1 MEFTNKNTGDQ
12 AKHMIDSQKCL
23 KERKKSTPPIIM
35 DLRASNEY
43 QDDHLIGAYSFPA
56 DILKDQMSKIP
67 QYAQVILYGD
77 ADDNKTTESVE
88 IMLEGSFENV
98 SFVQGGFKKLLS
110 TLKESKDEIILTDFP
125 ESHWQEKIEGVLS
138 DKVRPALANDGGG
151 LQIVKI
157 EQSKVYIHYEGA
169 CSGCDSAATGTLNFI
184 RNTLSTSL
192 NHEVDVI
199 MA

>member
-1 MEFTNKNTGDQ
+1 M
-12 AKHMIDSQKCL
+12 
-23 KERKKSTPPIIM
+23 
-35 DLRASNEY
+35 
-43 QDDHLIGAYSFPA
+43 
-56 DILKDQMSKIP
+56 
-67 QYAQVILYGD
+67 
-77 ADDNKTTESVE
+77 
-88 IMLEGSFENV
+88 
-98 SFVQGGFKKLLS
+98 LS
-110 TLKESKDEIILTDFP
+110 TLKESKDEIILTDIP

-157 EQSKVYIHYEGA
+157 EQNKVYIHYEGA
-169 CSGCDSAATGTLNFI
+169 CSGCASAATGTLNFI